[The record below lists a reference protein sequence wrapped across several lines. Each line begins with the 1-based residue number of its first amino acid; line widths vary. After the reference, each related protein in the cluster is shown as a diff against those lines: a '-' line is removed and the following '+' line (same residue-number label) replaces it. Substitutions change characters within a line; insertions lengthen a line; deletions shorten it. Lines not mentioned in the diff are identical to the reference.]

1 MGKIKK
7 KGASFLGGKKYANS
21 RKSDGLEPDYNIGHT
36 SDVSACIL
44 IVGERITDGKTA
56 QPH

>member
-1 MGKIKK
+1 M
-7 KGASFLGGKKYANS
+7 SLFWGKKDANS
-21 RKSDGLEPDYNIGHT
+21 SKSDGLEPDYNIGHT